1 MIIACADCG
10 TLEELPLLAPRSRA
24 VCPVCLKALER
35 TSGRSITAALGCA
48 LGTLI
53 LLFPANIAPLMSVNM
68 LGMQRSSRLASG
80 IIELW
85 KEGWVILAALIAG
98 LAIVLPFI
106 RFGLLSVVLGTIQL
120 QRWTSWLGPAFRWA
134 VWLDIW
140 AMPDVFLVGGFVGYS
155 RVAANLNVRVEWGGY
170 CLIAAAFFS
179 MLSRA
184 SLDRR
189 TVWRA
194 IETERPVPNGL
205 PMLSCR
211 TCDLVMSVDA
221 EGKRCP
227 RCGARLRIRQLDSIS
242 RTTALII
249 AAFLLYWPANIYP
262 MNISLQLGQ
271 QQQYRIID
279 GIRDLFAAGLAPF
292 GILIFCTS
300 IAIPLLKILGLGW
313 CLISV
318 IRRSNRHL
326 VFKTKLY
333 RAIDELGRWS
343 TVDPFTIAVFVPLMQ
358 FDSLVSSS
366 AAAGASAFIVVV
378 VLTLLA
384 SESFDPR
391 LMWDAA
397 EDSG

>member
-1 MIIACADCG
+1 
-10 TLEELPLLAPRSRA
+10 
-24 VCPVCLKALER
+24 
-35 TSGRSITAALGCA
+35 
-48 LGTLI
+48 
-53 LLFPANIAPLMSVNM
+53 
-68 LGMQRSSRLASG
+68 
-80 IIELW
+80 
-85 KEGWVILAALIAG
+85 
-98 LAIVLPFI
+98 
-106 RFGLLSVVLGTIQL
+106 
-120 QRWTSWLGPAFRWA
+120 
-134 VWLDIW
+134 
-140 AMPDVFLVGGFVGYS
+140 
-155 RVAANLNVRVEWGGY
+155 
-170 CLIAAAFFS
+170 
-179 MLSRA
+179 
-184 SLDRR
+184 
-189 TVWRA
+189 
-194 IETERPVPNGL
+194 
-205 PMLSCR
+205 
-211 TCDLVMSVDA
+211 MSVDA

-227 RCGARLRIRQLDSIS
+227 RCGARLRIWQLDSIS

-249 AAFLLYWPANIYP
+249 SAFLLYWPANIYP
-262 MNISLQLGQ
+262 MNVSLQLGQ